1 MSKIIYV
8 YAPAVMKCI
17 HIRTTDAWL
26 KKVKMAL
33 AIGCTLDGYCVDGSR
48 IKRKNQRNVASKRSD
63 SDNMFK
69 GYDVFLNKNG
79 MWEFKKYIP
88 KTRKYGEG
96 LLDRYINPISNSITG
111 YKPDEIIID
120 SISELKE

>member
-48 IKRKNQRNVASKRSD
+48 IKRKNQRNVASTPED
-63 SDNMFK
+63 TDDMFK
-69 GYDVFLNKNG
+69 EYGVFLNKHG
-79 MWEFKKYIP
+79 VWEFKKYVRLHGIVSGRWGARGGIQNLP
-88 KTRKYGEG
+88 KR
-96 LLDRYINPISNSITG
+96 
-111 YKPDEIIID
+111 
-120 SISELKE
+120 

>member
-8 YAPAVMKCI
+8 YAPAMQKCI
-17 HIRTTDAWL
+17 HIRVTDAWL

-48 IKRKNQRNVASKRSD
+48 IKRKNQKHTSTNRGHAD
-63 SDNMFK
+63 EMFM
-69 GYDVFLNKNG
+69 GFDVFLNKNG

-88 KTRKYGEG
+88 KPSYIRQLGKTTTIGS
-96 LLDRYINPISNSITG
+96 RYNNFQNLP
-111 YKPDEIIID
+111 
-120 SISELKE
+120 KE

>member
-8 YAPAVMKCI
+8 YAPAMQKCI

-48 IKRKNQRNVASKRSD
+48 IKRKNQTTISSTRGD
-63 SDNMFK
+63 TDDIFK
-69 GYDVFLNKNG
+69 GYDVFLNKHG
-79 MWEFKKYIP
+79 VWGFKKYVP
-88 KTRKYGEG
+88 KQRSHGVVRG
-96 LLDRYINPISNSITG
+96 RWSSNAASIQNL
-111 YKPDEIIID
+111 P
-120 SISELKE
+120 KE